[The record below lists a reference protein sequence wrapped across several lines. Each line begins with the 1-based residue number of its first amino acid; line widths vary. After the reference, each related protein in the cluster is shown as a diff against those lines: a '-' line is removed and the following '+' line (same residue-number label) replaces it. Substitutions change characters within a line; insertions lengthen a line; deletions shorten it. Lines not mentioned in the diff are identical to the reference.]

1 MNLDWRRLL
10 SQSRREGGEASSASD
25 GGKGKGGSSNKGTLL
40 FGRTVRLGRIPWS
53 FSLPTVILLFVG
65 LVLPLLMIFFD
76 SFRLRGTLG
85 GFAPI
90 EDLGQHLLSGAFLEN
105 YSRAFQ
111 GIYLSIFWRSLW
123 MAALT
128 TFLCLL
134 FGYPLAYWLALH
146 VPARWRPLGLLLVV
160 IPFWTSF
167 VVRTFAWVWILRT
180 EGLINNALLSLGL
193 VSEPLML
200 LYNEPAVLMGLLYG
214 ELPFMILPIYAS
226 LERLDRSL
234 LEAASDLGANPVT
247 TFRKITWPLT
257 MPGVLAGVV
266 LVFVPSVGQYLIS
279 DMLGGARSMLV
290 GNLIQNQFFGGKNQ
304 PFGFAVAFML
314 TALVL
319 SLLWTYTRVGGTNT
333 EDLL

>member
-1 MNLDWRRLL
+1 M
-10 SQSRREGGEASSASD
+10 SAIPAQSAS
-25 GGKGKGGSSNKGTLL
+25 GAPNGAFLGPKGPPVIKQL
-40 FGRTVRLGRIPWS
+40 FGRTIRFGRASPWFAAPTLAVLAAGLIIP
-53 FSLPTVILLFVG
+53 
-65 LVLPLLMIFFD
+65 LVMIFFD
-76 SFRLRGTLG
+76 SFRLRGTYG

-90 EDLGQHLLSGAFLEN
+90 EDLWAHLASGTFLDN
-105 YSRAFQ
+105 YERAFQ
-111 GIYLSIFWRSLW
+111 GIYLAIFWRSLW
-123 MAALT
+123 IAAST
-128 TFLCLL
+128 TILCLL
-134 FGYPLAYWLALH
+134 AGYPLAYWLALH
-146 VPARWRPLGLLLVV
+146 LPGKWRPLGILGVV

-180 EGLINNALLSLGL
+180 EGLINNVLLGL
-193 VSEPLML
+193 GLISEPLQL
-200 LYNEPAVLMGLLYG
+200 LYSEPAVLMGLVYG

-234 LEAASDLGANPVT
+234 LEASADLGANPAT
-247 TFRKITWPLT
+247 TFLKVTWPLT
-257 MPGVLAGVV
+257 LPGVAAGIV

-304 PFGFAVAFML
+304 PFGFAVSFML

-319 SLLWTYTRVGGTNT
+319 SLLWAYTKLVRGASA